1 MLHRHFMFGRCTSH
15 AGDHYAGLHELQTTQ
30 LYDDQE
36 QADDPRPHRDEEV
49 LQVLQRAHASPRDE
63 IGTGGIDVTFLARM
77 KQGFGSTIA
86 FFSDSWNELKKVRWP
101 NRKELTSYSI
111 VVFVAIIFVTIYFW
125 VLDIIISE
133 LLELIV

>member
-1 MLHRHFMFGRCTSH
+1 
-15 AGDHYAGLHELQTTQ
+15 
-30 LYDDQE
+30 
-36 QADDPRPHRDEEV
+36 
-49 LQVLQRAHASPRDE
+49 
-63 IGTGGIDVTFLARM
+63 VTFLARM

-101 NRKELTSYSI
+101 NRKELTSYTI
-111 VVFVAIIFVTIYFW
+111 VVFVAIIFMTIYFW

>member
-1 MLHRHFMFGRCTSH
+1 
-15 AGDHYAGLHELQTTQ
+15 
-30 LYDDQE
+30 
-36 QADDPRPHRDEEV
+36 
-49 LQVLQRAHASPRDE
+49 
-63 IGTGGIDVTFLARM
+63 M

>member
-1 MLHRHFMFGRCTSH
+1 M
-15 AGDHYAGLHELQTTQ
+15 
-30 LYDDQE
+30 
-36 QADDPRPHRDEEV
+36 
-49 LQVLQRAHASPRDE
+49 
-63 IGTGGIDVTFLARM
+63 TFLARM
-77 KQGFGSTIA
+77 KQGFGSTIS